1 MVKLN
6 DSKGTDNQLDLTGK
20 LLEEEKGFKELEQL
34 LITYIK
40 GKGEKEPKLSNN
52 IDKLMACKY
61 NKAKINFFKKLL
73 TAGINE
79 NRTKLLEEH

>member
-40 GKGEKEPKLSNN
+40 GKGEKEPKL
-52 IDKLMACKY
+52 
-61 NKAKINFFKKLL
+61 
-73 TAGINE
+73 
-79 NRTKLLEEH
+79 RTILISLWPANTTKQKSIFLKNC